1 MLTSRSRPFSPHTSS
16 IVSDFFYPNLGG
28 VEGHISE
35 ISSLLVA
42 PPFNHHVVI
51 ITHAYA
57 PSRIG
62 VRHLST
68 GVTVYYLPLK
78 VIASQAT
85 LPNFYTSHPLLRYI
99 FIRERIQLVH
109 AHQALSSLA
118 HEALFHA
125 REAGIK
131 TVFTDHSLFSLDED
145 AASILTNKLLRFVLS
160 DVDRVV
166 CVSHAARENTV
177 LRGGIKDPSRRVV
190 VIPNAV
196 DGEKFKPLTPE
207 ERSTTPSGL
216 HRHALQK
223 DLSQSFPLGASSTTN
238 RTTIVILSRL
248 MYRKGIDLL
257 IEAIPRICLIHPE
270 VDFLIGGDGPKRVE
284 LEQMRERCLLL
295 DRVQL
300 VGSVRQ
306 GSVRDHLTRG
316 EIFLS
321 PSLTE
326 AFGTSLIEAASCG
339 LLIVA
344 TEVGGVPEILPSPEM
359 LLLAAPNT
367 DELVRV
373 VSVAVHRVRA
383 QLESGEWDPWAVHA
397 RTRGMY
403 SWAEVV
409 RRLEGVYFEA
419 MRERRLGRMERLMR
433 YWDNAGPESP
443 WQASTADTFG
453 VQWQIKKSWV
463 AGSVF
468 CIVIMVDMVF
478 AWLLEWGWPRADIDV
493 VAAAMGEVANDA
505 DEDEANS
512 WDGGEQQES
521 DSASAD
527 DDSTGH

>member
-1 MLTSRSRPFSPHTSS
+1 

-35 ISSLLVA
+35 ISALLVA

-85 LPNFYTSHPLLRYI
+85 LPNFFTSHPLLRYI

-166 CVSHAARENTV
+166 CVSYAARENTV
-177 LRGGIKDPSRRVV
+177 LRAGIRDPGRRVV

-196 DGEKFKPLTPE
+196 DGEKFKPLTLKE
-207 ERSTTPSGL
+207 QSTRS
-216 HRHALQK
+216 
-223 DLSQSFPLGASSTTN
+223 
-238 RTTIVILSRL
+238 TTIVILSRL

-257 IEAIPRICLIHPE
+257 IEAIPRICLAHPE

-300 VGSVRQ
+300 VGSVKQ

-373 VSVAVHRVRA
+373 VSLAVHRVRT
-383 QLESGEWDPWAVHA
+383 QLESGDWDPWAVHA

-403 SWAEVV
+403 SWSEVV

-419 MRERRLGRMERLMR
+419 MRERRVSRMERLMR
-433 YWDNAGPESP
+433 YWDNAGPE
-443 WQASTADTFG
+443 TG
-453 VQWQIKKSWV
+453 
-463 AGSVF
+463 GVF
-468 CIVIMVDMVF
+468 CIVVMVDMVF
-478 AWLLEWGWPRADIDV
+478 AWLLEWGWPKADIDV
-493 VAAAMGEVANDA
+493 VLPVAPGVASETASEEEEEAHVWNG
-505 DEDEANS
+505 DEDRR
-512 WDGGEQQES
+512 GRT
-521 DSASAD
+521 
-527 DDSTGH
+527 TGND